1 MILFGY
7 DLVKKKKKRD
17 PTRFSKKIM
26 IVSIMFITAYVV
38 GCFILSWHV
47 NSPLDSTLH
56 TCVFAY
62 FSAEAMAN
70 AWIRVSEL
78 KSLKEEKKNELVN

>member
-1 MILFGY
+1 MAFKW
-7 DLVKKKKKRD
+7 VKKKRN

-26 IVSIMFITAYVV
+26 ILSIAFITVYVV

-47 NSPLDSTLH
+47 SSPIDSTLT

-62 FSAEAMAN
+62 FSAESMAN
-70 AWIRVSEL
+70 AWIKITEL
-78 KSLKEEKKNELVN
+78 KNSKEVKKDGMVNE